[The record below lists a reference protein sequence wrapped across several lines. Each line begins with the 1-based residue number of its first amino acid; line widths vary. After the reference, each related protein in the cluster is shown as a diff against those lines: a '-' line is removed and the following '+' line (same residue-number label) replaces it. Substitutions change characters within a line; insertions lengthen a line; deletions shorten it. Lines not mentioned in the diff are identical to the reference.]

1 MKNIITLAILSLCM
15 IPLATAQNDCN
26 MYYPLNEGATF
37 QLTSYDKKNK
47 PTAVLDYKVLKI
59 ANSAVGKVGTIYGTV
74 KDEKGKMLGEL
85 EYDVICKDNKLS
97 VDYQSMLSPQMMEQF
112 KEMDYEISGTNLDW
126 PNDLSVGMTLPDG
139 NMTMKIGMS
148 GINMTMT
155 VDQKNRKVIGKEKIT
170 TPAGTFD
177 CYVVTFDTAV
187 KMGINQTTSSK
198 QWVSEGVGMVKQEDS
213 QKGKITNTTMLTA
226 ISK

>member
-1 MKNIITLAILSLCM
+1 
-15 IPLATAQNDCN
+15 
-26 MYYPLNEGATF
+26 
-37 QLTSYDKKNK
+37 
-47 PTAVLDYKVLKI
+47 
-59 ANSAVGKVGTIYGTV
+59 
-74 KDEKGKMLGEL
+74 
-85 EYDVICKDNKLS
+85 
-97 VDYQSMLSPQMMEQF
+97 
-112 KEMDYEISGTNLDW
+112 
-126 PNDLSVGMTLPDG
+126 TLPDA

-155 VDQKNRKVIGKEKIT
+155 IDQKNRKVTGKEKMT

-177 CYVVTFDTAV
+177 CYVITYDTEV

-198 QWVSEGVGMVKQEDS
+198 QWVSEGVGMVKQVDS

>member
-59 ANSAVGKVGTIYGTV
+59 ANSAAGKVGTIYGTV

-126 PNDLSVGMTLPDG
+126 PNDLSVGMILPDG
-139 NMTMKIGMS
+139 NMTMKIGM
-148 GINMTMT
+148 GGMNMTMT
-155 VDQKNRKVIGKEKIT
+155 VDQKNRKVIGKEKMT

-177 CYVVTFDTAV
+177 CYVITYNTDV

>member
-1 MKNIITLAILSLCM
+1 MRNIITLAILFLCAM
-15 IPLATAQNDCN
+15 PMATAQNDCN
-26 MYYPLNEGATF
+26 MYYPLKEGATF
-37 QLTSYDKKNK
+37 QMTSYDKKNK

-59 ANSAVGKVGTIYGTV
+59 VNTAGSKVGTIHGSV
-74 KDEKGKMLGEL
+74 KDEKGKMLAEL
-85 EYDVICKDNKLS
+85 DYDVICKDNKLS
-97 VDYQSMLSPQMMEQF
+97 VDFKSMLNPQMMEQF
-112 KEMDYEISGTNLDW
+112 KEMDYEISGTNLEW

-148 GINMTMT
+148 GMNMTMT
-155 VDQKNRKVIGKEKIT
+155 VDEKNRKVIGKEKMT

-177 CYVVTFDTAV
+177 CYVVTFDTSV

-198 QWVSEGVGMVKQEDS
+198 QWVSKGVGLVKQEDS
-213 QKGKITNTTMLTA
+213 QKGKIINTSILTA

>member
-1 MKNIITLAILSLCM
+1 MRKFIILAFLFFSI
-15 IPLATAQNDCN
+15 IPIATAQNDCS
-26 MYYPLNEGATF
+26 MYYPLKEGATF

-47 PTAVLDYKVLKI
+47 PSAVLDYKVIKI
-59 ANSAVGKVGTIYGTV
+59 ANSAGGKVGTIHGTV
-74 KDEKGKMLGEL
+74 KDEKGKMLAEL
-85 EYDVICKDNKLS
+85 EYDVICKDSKLS
-97 VDYQSMLSPQMMEQF
+97 VDYKSMISPQMLEQF
-112 KEMDYEISGTNLDW
+112 KEMDYEITGTNLDW
-126 PNDLSVGMTLPDG
+126 PNNLSVGMTLPDG

-155 VDQKNRKVIGKEKIT
+155 VDQKNRKVIGKEKMT

-177 CYVVTFDTAV
+177 CYVITFDTDV